1 MYAEIGRVKWILTQ
15 NRILWHS
22 VINLNVTFW
31 RNRSPVQP
39 RWSVRGYFVSLL
51 VDISYFY
58 SSLFLRITRVS
69 ELNGHVSL
77 ISQGTRLQNLL
88 FVHFSKFLIQVKLML
103 IRINR
108 KNLASHTY
116 WMKKT
121 GKRWNINQ
129 LYSEK
134 CIVNYEIDRT
144 VVEILY
150 E

>member
-1 MYAEIGRVKWILTQ
+1 MYTEIGRVKWILTQ

-39 RWSVRGYFVSLL
+39 RWSIRGYFASLL
-51 VDISYFY
+51 ADILYFY

-88 FVHFSKFLIQVKLML
+88 FVHSSKCLIQVKLML

-108 KNLASHTY
+108 KNLTGHTY
-116 WMKKT
+116 WMNKT

-129 LYSEK
+129 LYSEE
-134 CIVNYEIDRT
+134 CIISWTV